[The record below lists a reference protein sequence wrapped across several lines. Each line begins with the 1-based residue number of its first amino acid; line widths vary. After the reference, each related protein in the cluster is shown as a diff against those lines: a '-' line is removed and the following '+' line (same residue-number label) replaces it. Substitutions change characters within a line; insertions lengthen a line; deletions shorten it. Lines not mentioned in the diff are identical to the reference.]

1 MLLAHS
7 ILGATDIYNMLP
19 QYVVD
24 ATSTKQ
30 FQHRLQA
37 LLMEAAF
44 ANVHGWQDLFSPRL
58 PLHAHMLKQWYGW
71 SEHNR
76 EGTNVHVTDNGVA
89 TCVTAWLRFAS

>member
-1 MLLAHS
+1 
-7 ILGATDIYNMLP
+7 MLP

-37 LLMEAAF
+37 LMVEAAV
-44 ANVHGWQDLFSPRL
+44 ANLHGWQDLFSPRL
-58 PLHAHMLKQWYGW
+58 PLHAHMVKQWYHWTG
-71 SEHNR
+71 SAKQ
-76 EGTNVHVTDNGVA
+76 GTNVNVTEKGDA